1 LSIWQGF
8 FDTKTLLF
16 FFHKAFFQIALL
28 LTMVIGNKRKDMG
41 NKLSGI
47 HLFLNY
53 RNEVDYFLKSKNI
66 F

>member
-1 LSIWQGF
+1 
-8 FDTKTLLF
+8 
-16 FFHKAFFQIALL
+16 
-28 LTMVIGNKRKDMG
+28 MVIGNKRKDMG